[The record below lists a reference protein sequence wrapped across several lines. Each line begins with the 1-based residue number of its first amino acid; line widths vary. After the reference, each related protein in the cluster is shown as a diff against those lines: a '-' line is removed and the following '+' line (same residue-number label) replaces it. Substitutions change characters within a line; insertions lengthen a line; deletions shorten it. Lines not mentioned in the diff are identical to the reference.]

1 MGTIQIK
8 EASVETGTAAP
19 TRILVVDDS
28 KLQRR
33 ILRAS
38 IRKFG
43 YEVEEAEDGV
53 QALEMVRSGGFDVVL
68 SDWMMPGL
76 SGPSLCRALRDMD
89 GAEYVYFILQTSRAE
104 KNDVAEGLDSGA
116 DDFLAKPVNS
126 GELLARI
133 RAGERLL
140 TTQRD
145 LARSNAAA
153 QVAYERIKTLYDALD
168 RDLEEAKKLQHSLI
182 PNLHW
187 QNDTA
192 EAALLLRSSGHVGG
206 DLVGFVH
213 LPGDKLGLFAI
224 DVSGHGV
231 SSALLT
237 ARLAGYF
244 NASNPDASIVLE
256 RLPGGIMQ
264 AKPPDQVAADLN
276 QRLHTEVETEHYF
289 TLVYAIA
296 DPVSGT
302 VRAVQAGHPHPILF
316 DRQGKARLLGTGGPP
331 IGLIDGVDYEAFSFV
346 MAKGDRLL
354 IQSDGM
360 TECMSRD
367 GSMLDED
374 GLAQLARPLLQIPA
388 KGFLERLEDSLIAY
402 NGGTDMDDDVSAIV
416 FDYQGSPK

>member
-1 MGTIQIK
+1 MANAQTIQPPDDP
-8 EASVETGTAAP
+8 EAGAP

-33 ILRAS
+33 ILGAS

-43 YEVEEAEDGV
+43 YAVSEAEDGT
-53 QALEMVRSGGFDVVL
+53 QALDMIRSGRFDVVL

-76 SGPSLCRALRDMD
+76 SGPSLCRAVRDIED
-89 GAEYVYFILQTSRAE
+89 AGYVYFILQTSRAE

-140 TTQRD
+140 STQRD
-145 LARSNAAA
+145 LARSNAAT
-153 QVAYERIKTLYDALD
+153 QIAYERIKTLYDALD

-182 PNLHW
+182 PSLHW
-187 QNDTA
+187 QSDTA

-213 LPGDKLGLFAI
+213 LPGGKLGLFAI

-244 NASNPDASIVLE
+244 NASNPDSSIVLGRGKDGE
-256 RLPGGIMQ
+256 LVP
-264 AKPPDQVAADLN
+264 KPPAQVAADLN
-276 QRLHTEVETEHYF
+276 DRLQTEVETEHYF
-289 TLVYAIA
+289 TLLYAIA
-296 DPVSGT
+296 DPATGDVQ
-302 VRAVQAGHPHPILF
+302 AVQAGHPHPLLF
-316 DRQGKARLLGTGGPP
+316 GADDTAHLVGDGGPP
-331 IGLIDGVDYEAFSFV
+331 IGLMPGMDYEGFSFT
-346 MAKGDRLL
+346 MSEGDRLM

-360 TECMSRD
+360 TECMSAD
-367 GSMLDED
+367 GTMLDED
-374 GLAQLARPLLQIPA
+374 GLAQLARPLRSLPA
-388 KGFLERLEDSLIAY
+388 KDFLKRLESSLTAY
-402 NGGTDMDDDVSAIV
+402 NGGADMDDDVSAIV
-416 FDYQGSPK
+416 FDFNGPGP